1 MDSCGYLWEVVDMF
15 LGEYY
20 YNLDSK
26 DRIAIP
32 VSFRKKL
39 GSRGVITRGI
49 DNCLFLFPKEE
60 WKKLVKKILT
70 LPIGQPN
77 SRAFM
82 RLMFAGAKE
91 VEIDS
96 LGRILIPDYLKK
108 FAKLKKGVAICGLF
122 SRIEIWDKA
131 TWERYKKETEKE
143 SQKIAQTLE
152 I

>member
-1 MDSCGYLWEVVDMF
+1 VDNCGYLWEIVDMF

-20 YNLDSK
+20 YNLDAK

-39 GSRGVITRGI
+39 GSQAIITRGI

-70 LPIGQPN
+70 LPISQPN

-108 FAKLKKGVAICGLF
+108 FARLKKEVVICGLF

-131 TWERYKKETEKE
+131 IWERYKKETEKE